1 MGNKKPTKKSKS
13 STNSTSNDSDLL
25 PFVSICTPT
34 YNRRPFFPMAIEC
47 FNNYD
52 YPKDRMEWIIVDD
65 GSDSVED
72 LVKDIPQVRYFR
84 EEQQMV
90 LGRKRNYMHEK
101 AKGDIIV
108 YQDDDDYYPP
118 ERISHAV
125 EKLMSDPKVMAG
137 GSTVLFLYF
146 KHISQMY
153 RFGPYSQNH
162 ATAGTFAFKRE
173 LLKETKYDDFKAL
186 AEERDFLKGYTVPF
200 IQFDPVKTILVFSH
214 NHNTF
219 DKKKLLEFAPN
230 PTCNPDMNITV
241 DHIMKSETA
250 KKFFLEDID
259 ELLAAYEPGDIKNKP
274 EVLNQTKLIEESR
287 QKQMEE
293 LAELRRETMANAD
306 IKQFQ
311 AELQQQ
317 VDTLRRDMGR
327 IFEVNKKLVN
337 RMKEIKHL
345 LTEEDK
351 KLMEETDKRPP
362 VVNIGINNPVLR
374 VMQAENMCNVDP
386 QSIKNIFT
394 FIENHEMSMSLEI
407 NDSEKVPTAFK
418 CALEFIPHPS
428 VQHLYTNQQP
438 TNQID
443 LNKALGGQQPA
454 NVNEED
460 IQTIMEQTECNR
472 ATAINA
478 LGKEGG
484 DVISCI
490 MNIDTHKCDDVP
502 TPPSPNFSEDDIT
515 TIMEQTECNR
525 ATAMNALGKE
535 GGDVVACIMNID
547 THKCDDQQP
556 PSNPPPP
563 IPSTQPSEKTITLKG
578 EDIDAVK
585 DKTGC
590 NELTAVQ
597 ALANE
602 NCDVVK
608 AVLNIKKYFADDE
621 DNAVFMNNLAPNM
634 ANSSTMV
641 PHASTAPPMVP
652 NSTSSN
658 SDPTDDDIQTIVEQT
673 GCDKETAVTALKGE
687 NNDVISCIM
696 NIDNYKVNSNN
707 QESEEG
713 VTLSVS
719 E

>member
-1 MGNKKPTKKSKS
+1 MGTKKTTKKG
-13 STNSTSNDSDLL
+13 NSTSNDNKLL

-52 YPKDRMEWIIVDD
+52 YPKDRIEWIIVDD
-65 GSDSVED
+65 GTDPIED
-72 LVKDIPQVRYFR
+72 LVKDIPRVKYFR
-84 EEQQMV
+84 EEHQMV

-101 AKGDIIV
+101 CKGDIII

-118 ERISHAV
+118 ERVSHAV
-125 EKLMSDPKVMAG
+125 EKLMSDPKVMAA

-146 KHISQMY
+146 KHIQQMY

-186 AEERDFLKGYTVPF
+186 AEEKDFLKGYTVPF
-200 IQFDPVKTILVFSH
+200 IQLDPLKSILVFSH

-241 DHIMKSETA
+241 NHIMKSESA

-259 ELLAAYEPGDIKNKP
+259 ELLATYEPGDIKNKP
-274 EVLNQTKLIEESR
+274 EVLNQTKLIEGSR

-293 LAELRRETMANAD
+293 LAELRRETMARDD
-306 IKQFQ
+306 IKQFK
-311 AELQQQ
+311 AEMQQQ
-317 VDTLRRDMGR
+317 HDNMRRDKSR

-337 RMKEIKHL
+337 KMKAIKHL

-351 KLMEETDKRPP
+351 KLMDETDKAPP
-362 VVNIGINNPVLR
+362 ISNLGISNPVLR
-374 VMQAENMCNVDP
+374 VIQSEAMVNVDP
-386 QSIKNIFT
+386 KSINNIFS
-394 FIENHEMSMSLEI
+394 FIENHEMSIILEV
-407 NDSEKVPTAFK
+407 NDTEKIPVTFK
-418 CALEFIPHPS
+418 TALEFTPHPS

-438 TNQID
+438 TNQIN
-443 LNKALGGQQPA
+443 LNKALGGQPPA
-454 NVNEED
+454 NVSEED
-460 IQTIMEQTECNR
+460 VQTIMDQTQCNR

-502 TPPSPNFSEDDIT
+502 TTPSPNFAEDDIT

-535 GGDVVACIMNID
+535 GGDVIACIMNID

-556 PSNPPPP
+556 PSTLPPP
-563 IPSTQPSEKTITLKG
+563 IPSTAPSHTTISIAGK
-578 EDIDAVK
+578 DIDDVK
-585 DKTGC
+585 NKTGC
-590 NELTAVQ
+590 NEMTAVQ

-602 NCDVVK
+602 KNNVEN
-608 AVLNIKKYFADDE
+608 AILNIEKYTVDATE
-621 DNAVFMNNLAPNM
+621 NYNFMKNVTPNVSNTVSM
-634 ANSSTMV
+634 M
-641 PHASTAPPMVP
+641 PHGTH
-652 NSTSSN
+652 SN
-658 SDPTDDDIQTIVEQT
+658 SEPTDDDIQTIVDQT
-673 GCDKETAVTALKGE
+673 GCDKETAVNALKGE

-696 NIDNYKVNSNN
+696 KIDEYKVDSNN
-707 QESEEG
+707 QETEEG

>member
-84 EEQQMV
+84 EEKQMV

-118 ERISHAV
+118 DRVSHAV

-146 KHISQMY
+146 KHIQQMY

-186 AEERDFLKGYTVPF
+186 AEEKDFLKGYTVPF
-200 IQFDPVKTILVFSH
+200 IQFDPLKSILVFSH

-219 DKKKLLEFAPN
+219 DKKKLLAHAPN
-230 PTCNPDMNITV
+230 PTCNPDMNITIE
-241 DHIMKSETA
+241 HIMKSESA

-259 ELLAAYEPGDIKNKP
+259 GLLAEYEPGDIKNKP

-287 QKQMEE
+287 EKQMVE
-293 LAELRRETMANAD
+293 LQELRRETMARDD
-306 IKQFQ
+306 IRQFQ
-311 AELQQQ
+311 SEMNQQ
-317 VDTLRRDMGR
+317 LSNMKRDMSR
-327 IFEVNKKLVN
+327 VFEVNKRLVQK
-337 RMKEIKHL
+337 MKEIKHL

-351 KLMEETDKRPP
+351 KLMDETDKAPP
-362 VVNIGINNPVLR
+362 ICNVAINNPVLR
-374 VMQAENMCNVDP
+374 VIQTDAMVNVDP
-386 QSIKNIFT
+386 KSVQNIFS
-394 FIENHEMSMSLEI
+394 FIENHEMSLVLEI
-407 NDSEKVPTAFK
+407 NDTEKIPVSFK
-418 CALEFIPHPS
+418 CGLEFNPHPS
-428 VQHLYTNQQP
+428 VQHLYLGNNS

-460 IQTIMEQTECNR
+460 VKTIMEQTECNR
-472 ATAINA
+472 ATAVNA

-502 TPPSPNFSEDDIT
+502 TTPSPNFSEDDIT

-535 GGDVVACIMNID
+535 GGDVIACIMNID
-547 THKCDDQQP
+547 SHKCDDDQ
-556 PSNPPPP
+556 
-563 IPSTQPSEKTITLKG
+563 QPSETSITIAGQDIDTLKN
-578 EDIDAVK
+578 
-585 DKTGC
+585 KTGC
-590 NELTAVQ
+590 NEMTAIQ

-602 NCDVVK
+602 KNNVEN
-608 AVLNIKKYFADDE
+608 AILNIKKYTVGAE
-621 DNAVFMNNLAPNM
+621 ENAQFLKNV
-634 ANSSTMV
+634 
-641 PHASTAPPMVP
+641 APPINPGP
-652 NSTSSN
+652 NE
-658 SDPTDDDIQTIVEQT
+658 DDIATIIDQT
-673 GCDKETAVTALKGE
+673 GCDKETAVNALKGE

-696 NIDNYKVNSNN
+696 NIDNYKVDSN

>member
-1 MGNKKPTKKSKS
+1 MATKKTTKKG
-13 STNSTSNDSDLL
+13 NSTSNDSKLL

-65 GSDSVED
+65 GTDPIED
-72 LVKDIPQVRYFR
+72 LVKDIPRVKYFR
-84 EEQQMV
+84 EEHQMV

-101 AKGDIIV
+101 CKGDIII

-118 ERISHAV
+118 DRVSHAV
-125 EKLMSDPKVMAG
+125 EKLMSDPKVMAA

-146 KHISQMY
+146 KHIQQMY

-186 AEERDFLKGYTVPF
+186 AEEKDFLKGYTVPF
-200 IQFDPVKTILVFSH
+200 IQLDPLKSILVFSH

-241 DHIMKSETA
+241 NHIMKSESA

-259 ELLAAYEPGDIKNKP
+259 ELLSAYEPGDINNKP
-274 EVLNQTKLIEESR
+274 EVLNQTKLIEGSR

-293 LAELRRETMANAD
+293 LQELRRETMARDD

-317 VDTLRRDMGR
+317 TNTMRKDMAR
-327 IFEVNKKLVN
+327 IFEVNKKLVEK
-337 RMKEIKHL
+337 MKAIKHL

-351 KLMEETDKRPP
+351 KLMDETSKAPP
-362 VVNIGINNPVLR
+362 ICNIGICNPVFR
-374 VMQAENMCNVDP
+374 VVQSENMCNIEY
-386 QSIKNIFT
+386 QSIQNIFG
-394 FIENHEMSMSLEI
+394 FIKNHEVSLVLEI
-407 NDSEKVPTAFK
+407 NDTEKVPTTFK
-418 CALEFIPHPS
+418 CDLEFTPHPS
-428 VQHLYTNQQP
+428 VQHLYTNQHNQQP

-443 LNKALGGQQPA
+443 LNKALGGQQHA
-454 NVNEED
+454 NVSEED
-460 IQTIMEQTECNR
+460 VQTIMEQTECNR
-472 ATAINA
+472 ATATNA

-484 DVISCI
+484 DVVSCI
-490 MNIDTHKCDDVP
+490 MNIDSHKCDDVP
-502 TPPSPNFSEDDIT
+502 TTPSSNLSEDDIT

-547 THKCDDQQP
+547 SHKCDDQQQPTP
-556 PSNPPPP
+556 PSP
-563 IPSTQPSEKTITLKG
+563 TTITLQG
-578 EDIDAVK
+578 HDIDAVK
-585 DKTGC
+585 NKTGC

-602 NCDVVK
+602 KNDVEK
-608 AVLNIKKYFADDE
+608 AILNIEKYFADDE
-621 DNAVFMNNLAPNM
+621 DNSKFMNNVEPNI
-634 ANSSTMV
+634 
-641 PHASTAPPMVP
+641 
-652 NSTSSN
+652 SN
-658 SDPTDDDIQTIVEQT
+658 SDPVAPHGTHSNSEPTDDDIQTIVDQT
-673 GCDKETAVTALKGE
+673 GCDKETAVNALKGE
-687 NNDVISCIM
+687 NNDVISCITK
-696 NIDNYKVNSNN
+696 IDEYKVDSNN
-707 QESEEG
+707 QETEEG

>member
-1 MGNKKPTKKSKS
+1 MGNKKATKKSNS
-13 STNSTSNDSDLL
+13 STSSTSNDSDLL

-84 EEQQMV
+84 EEHQMV

-118 ERISHAV
+118 DRISHAV

-146 KHISQMY
+146 KHIQQMY

-186 AEERDFLKGYTVPF
+186 AEEKDFLKGYTVPF
-200 IQFDPVKTILVFSH
+200 IQFDPLKTILVFSH

-219 DKKKLLEFAPN
+219 DKKKLLAHAPN
-230 PTCNPDMNITV
+230 PTCNPDMNITI
-241 DHIMKSETA
+241 DHIMKSESA

-287 QKQMEE
+287 QKQMEDF
-293 LAELRRETMANAD
+293 AELRRETMARND
-306 IKQFQ
+306 VQQFK
-311 AELQQQ
+311 AEIEQQ
-317 VDTLRRDMGR
+317 VSSTKRDMSR
-327 IFEVNKKLVN
+327 IFEVNRRLVQKMKK
-337 RMKEIKHL
+337 IKHL
-345 LTEEDK
+345 LNEDDQ
-351 KLMEETDKRPP
+351 KLIDETDNAPP
-362 VVNIGINNPVLR
+362 ICNLSINNPVLR
-374 VMQAENMCNVDP
+374 IIQSEEMVNVDP
-386 QSIKNIFT
+386 QSVQNIFR
-394 FIENHEMSMSLEI
+394 FIDNHELSFVLEF
-407 NDSEKVPTAFK
+407 NDTEKVPTSFK
-418 CALEFIPHPS
+418 CNVEFTPHPS
-428 VQHLYTNQQP
+428 VQHLYTKQQP

-443 LNKALGGQQPA
+443 LNKALGGQLPS
-454 NVNEED
+454 NVNEEEVETIMEQTNCNRATAINALGKENGDIIACIMNIDNYKCDDVQSVPSVQSSNFSEED
-460 IQTIMEQTECNR
+460 IQTIMDQTECNR

-478 LGKEGG
+478 LGKEDG
-484 DVISCI
+484 DIVGCI
-490 MNIDTHKCDDVP
+490 MNIDNHKCDDVP
-502 TPPSPNFSEDDIT
+502 VPQPTPKSMDI
-515 TIMEQTECNR
+515 R
-525 ATAMNALGKE
+525 GS
-535 GGDVVACIMNID
+535 DID
-547 THKCDDQQP
+547 T
-556 PSNPPPP
+556 
-563 IPSTQPSEKTITLKG
+563 
-578 EDIDAVK
+578 VK
-585 DKTGC
+585 DKSGC
-590 NELTAVQ
+590 NEMTAVQ

-602 NCDVVK
+602 NNNVEN
-608 AVLNIKKYFADDE
+608 AILNIEKYTVSEAE
-621 DNAVFMNNLAPNM
+621 NIQFMQNVGLPIAPN
-634 ANSSTMV
+634 NSQT
-641 PHASTAPPMVP
+641 
-652 NSTSSN
+652 NDN
-658 SDPTDDDIQTIVEQT
+658 DIETIIDQT
-673 GCDKETAVTALKGE
+673 GCDKETAVNALKGE

-696 NIDNYKVNSNN
+696 NIDNYKVDSNN